1 MTIQSERL
9 EDLNGHPERTG
20 QHVLYWMQ
28 AAQRAQCNH
37 ALEYAIERGNLLRL
51 PVVVLFCVMD
61 AFPEANARHYRFML
75 QGIRETQAALAKR
88 GLRLVVHHGHPEQ
101 AVPRAA
107 RKAALVV
114 TDAGHLRIQRQWRTA
129 VASELACR
137 MAAVETNLVV
147 PVEVVSDKENFS
159 AGTLRPRMHRVWD
172 RFLIDL
178 KPVLPQYRSLEV
190 TVPVKAFD
198 LTDLDRAMASLDI
211 DRTVQ
216 PVTGYVGG
224 ASQALARLKDFVEHK
239 LDHFTDLR
247 NDPSQ
252 DFCSGLSP
260 YLHFGQISPL
270 TMALQV
276 RATDSPGKDALIE
289 ELIVRRE
296 LAFNFVHYNPRYDQ
310 YDGLAPWALRTLNF
324 HAKDHREFLY
334 TPEQFEQADTHDPY
348 WNAAQREMVV
358 TGRMHGYMRMYWG
371 KKILEWSKTPKEAF
385 DTALYLNNKYELDGR
400 DPNGY
405 AGVAWCF
412 GQHDRAWGERPVY
425 GKVRYMN
432 ANGLKRKFNIEAYVA
447 KVDGYSF

>member
-1 MTIQSERL
+1 M
-9 EDLNGHPERTG
+9 
-20 QHVLYWMQ
+20 Y
-28 AAQRAQCNH
+28 
-37 ALEYAIERGNLLRL
+37 
-51 PVVVLFCVMD
+51 
-61 AFPEANARHYRFML
+61 
-75 QGIRETQAALAKR
+75 
-88 GLRLVVHHGHPEQ
+88 
-101 AVPRAA
+101 
-107 RKAALVV
+107 
-114 TDAGHLRIQRQWRTA
+114 
-129 VASELACR
+129 
-137 MAAVETNLVV
+137 
-147 PVEVVSDKENFS
+147 
-159 AGTLRPRMHRVWD
+159 RVWD

-224 ASQALARLKDFVEHK
+224 ASQALARLKDFLEHK